1 MNLKYEKL
9 ENQIINEKNKKVYYE
24 LLNEICEKDIDNM
37 DMCKKI
43 IDKSFKKRLSQNDEI
58 KLKSKIKQVFG
69 RSSANLDGDDSLE
82 KWLDYIDINYTI
94 ENNKIIIGEYRE
106 GEYI

>member
-1 MNLKYEKL
+1 MSLKYKEL

-24 LLNEICEKDIDNM
+24 LLNQICEKDIENM

-43 IDKSFKKRLSQNDEI
+43 INKSFKKKLSQNDEI

-82 KWLDYIDINYTI
+82 KWLEYIDINYKI
-94 ENNKIIIGEYRE
+94 ENNKIIIGE
-106 GEYI
+106 

>member
-1 MNLKYEKL
+1 MSLKYKEL

-24 LLNEICEKDIDNM
+24 LLNQICEKDIENM

-58 KLKSKIKQVFG
+58 KLKRKIKQVFG

-82 KWLDYIDINYTI
+82 KWLDYIDIDYKI
-94 ENNKIIIGEYRE
+94 EDKKIIIGE
-106 GEYI
+106 

>member
-1 MNLKYEKL
+1 MSLKYEEL
-9 ENQIINEKNKKVYYE
+9 ENRAINEKDKKVYYE
-24 LLNEICEKDIDNM
+24 LLNQICENDINNM

-69 RSSANLDGDDSLE
+69 RNSANLDGDNSLE
-82 KWLDYIDINYTI
+82 KWLDYIDINYKI
-94 ENNKIIIGEYRE
+94 ENNKIIIGE
-106 GEYI
+106 

>member
-1 MNLKYEKL
+1 MSLKYEKL

-24 LLNEICEKDIDNM
+24 LLNQICEKDIENM

-69 RSSANLDGDDSLE
+69 RYSANLDGDDSLE

-94 ENNKIIIGEYRE
+94 ENNKIIIGE
-106 GEYI
+106 

>member
-1 MNLKYEKL
+1 MSLKYAEL
-9 ENQIINEKNKKVYYE
+9 ENQIINVKDKKSYYE
-24 LLNEICEKDIDNM
+24 LLNQICEKDIDNM

-43 IDKSFKKRLSQNDEI
+43 INKSFKKKLSQNDEL

-94 ENNKIIIGEYRE
+94 ENNKIIIGE
-106 GEYI
+106 

>member
-1 MNLKYEKL
+1 MSLKYEEL
-9 ENQIINEKNKKVYYE
+9 ENRAINEKDKKVYYE
-24 LLNEICEKDIDNM
+24 LLNQICENDINNM

-43 IDKSFKKRLSQNDEI
+43 IDKSFKKRLSENDEI

-82 KWLDYIDINYTI
+82 KWLDYIDINYII
-94 ENNKIIIGEYRE
+94 EDKKIIIGE
-106 GEYI
+106 

>member
-1 MNLKYEKL
+1 MSLKYAEL

-24 LLNEICEKDIDNM
+24 LLNQICEKDIDNM

-58 KLKSKIKQVFG
+58 KLKSKIKSIFG
-69 RSSANLDGDDSLE
+69 RNSANLDSDDSLE
-82 KWLDYIDINYTI
+82 KWLEYIDINYKI
-94 ENNKIIIGEYRE
+94 ENNKIIIGE
-106 GEYI
+106 

>member
-43 IDKSFKKRLSQNDEI
+43 IDKSFKKRLSENDEI

-69 RSSANLDGDDSLE
+69 RYSANLDSDDGLE
-82 KWLDYIDINYTI
+82 KWLEYIDINYKI
-94 ENNKIIIGEYRE
+94 EDKKIIIGE
-106 GEYI
+106 

>member
-1 MNLKYEKL
+1 MSLKYEEL
-9 ENQIINEKNKKVYYE
+9 ENKIINENNKKVFYK
-24 LLNEICEKDIDNM
+24 LLNQICENDIENM

-43 IDKSFKKRLSQNDEI
+43 INKSFKKRLSENDEI

-82 KWLDYIDINYTI
+82 KWLDYIDINYII
-94 ENNKIIIGEYRE
+94 EDKKIIIGE
-106 GEYI
+106 

>member
-69 RSSANLDGDDSLE
+69 RSSANLDGDNSLE
-82 KWLDYIDINYTI
+82 KWLEYIDINYKI
-94 ENNKIIIGEYRE
+94 ENNKIIIGE
-106 GEYI
+106 

>member
-1 MNLKYEKL
+1 MSLKYEQL

-24 LLNEICEKDIDNM
+24 LLNQICEKDIDNM

-43 IDKSFKKRLSQNDEI
+43 INKSFKKKLSQNDEL
-58 KLKSKIKQVFG
+58 KLKSKIKQIFG

-82 KWLDYIDINYTI
+82 KWLDYIDINYKI
-94 ENNKIIIGEYRE
+94 ENNKIIIGE
-106 GEYI
+106 

>member
-1 MNLKYEKL
+1 MSLKYEQL

-24 LLNEICEKDIDNM
+24 LLNQICEKDIENM

-43 IDKSFKKRLSQNDEI
+43 INKSFKKKLSQNDEL
-58 KLKSKIKQVFG
+58 KLKSKIKQIFG

-82 KWLDYIDINYTI
+82 KWLDYIDINYKI
-94 ENNKIIIGEYRE
+94 ENNKIIIGE
-106 GEYI
+106 